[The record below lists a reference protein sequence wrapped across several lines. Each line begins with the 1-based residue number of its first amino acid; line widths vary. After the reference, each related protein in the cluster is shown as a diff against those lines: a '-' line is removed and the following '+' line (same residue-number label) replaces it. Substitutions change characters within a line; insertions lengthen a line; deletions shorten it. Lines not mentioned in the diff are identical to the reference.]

1 MVTLIEAGGW
11 SVKGKRPLNED
22 SFFAG
27 NVRGGAALTEAANKV
42 RGGSSFTGKLGGE
55 GRFFFV
61 ADGMGGHDA
70 GDAASS
76 FLTEKIP
83 AAPHPLDR
91 ESLERHI
98 IAVHEALLSFAK
110 ERGSPN
116 MGSTL
121 AGILLQEGESAWY
134 NLGDSRVYRLR
145 RGYLSQLSND
155 DSLAA
160 IAPGSPSNI
169 ITNAMGAGLASVFV
183 QSRFSPSLAV
193 SGDVFLM
200 CSDGV
205 HGVIDDDTLET
216 MLGAKTEPEETA
228 RLIVEKAI
236 TDNSDDNCTALV
248 VKLLMETRHE

>member
-1 MVTLIEAGGW
+1 
-11 SVKGKRPLNED
+11 
-22 SFFAG
+22 
-27 NVRGGAALTEAANKV
+27 
-42 RGGSSFTGKLGGE
+42 
-55 GRFFFV
+55 
-61 ADGMGGHDA
+61 MGGHDA

-228 RLIVEKAI
+228 RKRRYEQVSFFNITHLGGQIVK
-236 TDNSDDNCTALV
+236 CGFALGGCHGGAGGFV
-248 VKLLMETRHE
+248 FGFVEGFFRNVYQAF